1 MDDMPE
7 TRIERVARMQGI
19 LVAAATGGCPDGHVH
34 KILRRE
40 LIHAKRPTNCI
51 CEGILGGRTRV
62 RT

>member
-7 TRIERVARMQGI
+7 TRSERLARMQGI

-34 KILRRE
+34 EILRRE

-51 CEGILGGRTRV
+51 CKGVLGGRTRV

>member
-7 TRIERVARMQGI
+7 TLIERVARMQGI

-34 KILRRE
+34 EILRRE
-40 LIHAKRPTNCI
+40 LTHAKRLTKCN
-51 CEGILGGRTRV
+51 CEGIPGGRTRV